1 MGREEVD
8 LRDEDI
14 GERGA
19 GGVSVFDVVLLF
31 GGGVLVEYQGG
42 EFGGGYWVLL
52 GSAAV
57 KTKQ

>member
-31 GGGVLVEYQGG
+31 GGGV
-42 EFGGGYWVLL
+42 
-52 GSAAV
+52 
-57 KTKQ
+57 